1 MCKTYLPYG
10 PGQQWLPDDH
20 LAHFIS
26 GVVDQVD
33 LSDITA
39 RHEREMRGGPPYHP
53 RGNVNCGCCNHAGAD
68 GAYCRTCAAGS
79 MAKALDLFFGGQRK
93 RLTPAGAAQAPA
105 PSTQHRLL
113 Q

>member
-1 MCKTYLPYG
+1 MMVAVQQRGAVVMSKTYLPYG
-10 PGQQWLPDDH
+10 PDQQWLPDDH

-53 RGNVNCGCCNHAGAD
+53 RTTA
-68 GAYCRTCAAGS
+68 
-79 MAKALDLFFGGQRK
+79 
-93 RLTPAGAAQAPA
+93 
-105 PSTQHRLL
+105 
-113 Q
+113 